1 MTIMPS
7 QLDREMAALCVWGT
21 ALGRLVMPIRFV
33 AARAACSFRVSHDV
47 AAAGSNN

>member
-7 QLDREMAALCVWGT
+7 QLDREMAALCVGGT

-33 AARAACSFRVSHDV
+33 AAGVSRSFRVSHDA